1 MQMPPVEGRHHR
13 WPAWLRLGL
22 VMKPAAGKTAGVTP
36 WQPTVVSA
44 VAAVAVAAVAVAAV
58 ARVAVAGRD
67 WLAVAK
73 LTPGTSSASTPVT
86 SRAAS
91 QRPDSRPRRGAASA
105 SGAGLVR
112 KSRLTPGSPS
122 GHG

>member
-22 VMKPAAGKTAGVTP
+22 VMKPAAGKIAGVTP
-36 WQPTVVSA
+36 RQPTATSA
-44 VAAVAVAAVAVAAV
+44 VAAVVAVV
-58 ARVAVAGRD
+58 VAGRD
-67 WLAVAK
+67 WLAAAK
-73 LTPGTSSASTPVT
+73 LTLGTSSASTPVT
-86 SRAAS
+86 SRGAS
-91 QRPDSRPRRGAASA
+91 HRPDSRPLRGAAW
-105 SGAGLVR
+105 AGGTRLVR

>member
-1 MQMPPVEGRHHR
+1 MQVPRVEGRHHR
-13 WPAWLRLGL
+13 WPAWPRLGL
-22 VMKPAAGKTAGVTP
+22 VMKPTAGKTAGVTP
-36 WQPTVVSA
+36 RQPTAASA
-44 VAAVAVAAVAVAAV
+44 VVAVAA
-58 ARVAVAGRD
+58 VAVAGRD

-91 QRPDSRPRRGAASA
+91 HRPDSRPLWGAASA

>member
-22 VMKPAAGKTAGVTP
+22 VMKPTAGKTAGVTP
-36 WQPTVVSA
+36 RQPTATSA
-44 VAAVAVAAVAVAAV
+44 VAAVAAL
-58 ARVAVAGRD
+58 AVAGRD

-73 LTPGTSSASTPVT
+73 LTPPGTSSASTPVT

-91 QRPDSRPRRGAASA
+91 HRPDSRPLRGAASA
-105 SGAGLVR
+105 TGAGLVR
-112 KSRLTPGSPS
+112 KSRLTP
-122 GHG
+122 